1 MALSMST
8 KGTDYDRG
16 LYCFSKLGPVLQ
28 DKVHKW
34 RTSFEQIKYQLVSKI
49 FNMEKLLGIEMA
61 KFYKMSN
68 SADKFDTQK
77 IIDKLV
83 CLDLA
88 FTRLM
93 EIRSN
98 NVLESDIMNVTFH
111 SHIFIRDVVAHLPY
125 AI

>member
-1 MALSMST
+1 
-8 KGTDYDRG
+8 
-16 LYCFSKLGPVLQ
+16 
-28 DKVHKW
+28 
-34 RTSFEQIKYQLVSKI
+34 
-49 FNMEKLLGIEMA
+49 MA

-68 SADKFDTQK
+68 SVNKFDTQM
-77 IIDKLV
+77 IVDKLA

-98 NVLESDIMNVTFH
+98 NVLESDIINETFH

-125 AI
+125 ATQKRLLVKVCRS

>member
-1 MALSMST
+1 MANFLLMQNSGDKT
-8 KGTDYDRG
+8 K
-16 LYCFSKLGPVLQ
+16 
-28 DKVHKW
+28 
-34 RTSFEQIKYQLVSKI
+34 
-49 FNMEKLLGIEMA
+49 
-61 KFYKMSN
+61 
-68 SADKFDTQK
+68 TQK
-77 IIDKLV
+77 IVDKLV

-125 AI
+125 ATQKRLLVKPIAKFVDLDDLSGPARISDILSIVSAHIQNYRILLRLVSQ